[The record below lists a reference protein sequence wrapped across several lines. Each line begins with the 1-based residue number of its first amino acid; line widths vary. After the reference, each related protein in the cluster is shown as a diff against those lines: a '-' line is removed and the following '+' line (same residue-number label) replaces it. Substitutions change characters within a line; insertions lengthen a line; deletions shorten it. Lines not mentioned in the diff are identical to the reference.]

1 MRGGVVEFVYSTI
14 ANGIIKRTKTIS
26 SILQEFRDVRK
37 SDNINNVS
45 GEWERKNEQTNRLY
59 TRDNKQGREIRQGQ
73 NSKMSIG
80 NKSGI
85 EKGKNNTSKDNVRS
99 MKKND
104 PNTFNS
110 GTENKNVKNL

>member
-1 MRGGVVEFVYSTI
+1 
-14 ANGIIKRTKTIS
+14 
-26 SILQEFRDVRK
+26 
-37 SDNINNVS
+37 
-45 GEWERKNEQTNRLY
+45 
-59 TRDNKQGREIRQGQ
+59 
-73 NSKMSIG
+73 MSIG